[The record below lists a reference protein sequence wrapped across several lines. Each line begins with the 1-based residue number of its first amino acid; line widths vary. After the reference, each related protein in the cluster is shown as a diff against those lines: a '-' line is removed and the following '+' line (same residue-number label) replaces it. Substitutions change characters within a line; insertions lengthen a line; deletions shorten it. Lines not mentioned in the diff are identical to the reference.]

1 MQGPLGSALS
11 PDGSRLLTVSSG
23 AARFNSV
30 DLFDLSAHQRVSY
43 VGYDGQKAPGEAV
56 FYGIVYAPDGRH
68 AWASGGGQNV
78 VHELEV
84 DGNTVRE
91 TGEIPPR
98 TSRRASPTDARRWV
112 IASTWP
118 GVRDELARPLR
129 VGH

>member
-1 MQGPLGSALS
+1 MTPVQTARQSPMTPQGWRIDPAGPTFGVGQEAIGLQGPLGSALS

-68 AWASGGGQNV
+68 AWASG
-78 VHELEV
+78 
-84 DGNTVRE
+84 
-91 TGEIPPR
+91 
-98 TSRRASPTDARRWV
+98 
-112 IASTWP
+112 
-118 GVRDELARPLR
+118 
-129 VGH
+129 